1 MSLPPKNEKGPASES
16 GHEIRQLSVS
26 SSSSD
31 ETQAEGQGSKS
42 NPGGWR
48 RSRTSR
54 LDDIEDVDDTA
65 LGRLASNPV
74 RVRTRSRSRSNLP
87 PPPDGG
93 LQAWLQ
99 VVAGWLVIFATW
111 GYLNSFGAFQSYY
124 TSGGLPS
131 ASPSTISWIG
141 SLQGFLTTALG
152 TFSGRLLDAGYFR
165 PTFAVGAVLQLA
177 GIFAMSASNHPQY
190 WQLIITQGVLTGI
203 GGGILFTPTLGLV
216 ATWFGRRRGFAIGL
230 ATVGNSTGGILYPV
244 IVRQLLPKIGF
255 AWTARVLGLVNM
267 VCYAV
272 ALLLMRSRLPPRR
285 SGALVDF
292 SAFREK
298 VYVLYVTGLF
308 LFVWA
313 SYYLFYYVSFH
324 CDFFFLTALR
334 HRAFSIISFILGHVL
349 GLSYS
354 EASFLV
360 MVINGAGL
368 PARVLMPM
376 LADRIGALNV
386 ITMCTLS
393 ISVIVFCWFAVSSVP
408 GLYVF
413 TAFCGL
419 VSGATQ
425 SLMPTTIASI
435 TKRLDMVG
443 TRMGMCFSIISFAS
457 LTGPPIGGALQSAM
471 KGSFTG
477 AQVWA
482 ALSTLCAGLCLVGAR
497 FYLSGGKLKVKC

>member
-1 MSLPPKNEKGPASES
+1 MALPPENEKQPASGS

-31 ETQAEGQGSKS
+31 ETAAEGQGSKFS
-42 NPGGWR
+42 TAGGR
-48 RSRTSR
+48 YHSRPSR

-65 LGRLASNPV
+65 LGRLASNPT

-152 TFSGRLLDAGYFR
+152 TFSGRLLDAGFFR
-165 PTFAVGAVLQLA
+165 PTFAVGAALQLA
-177 GIFAMSASNHPQY
+177 GIFAMSASDNPQY
-190 WQLIITQGVLTGI
+190 WQLVITQGILTGI

-230 ATVGNSTGGILYPV
+230 ATLGNSTGGILYPV

-255 AWTARVLGLVNM
+255 AWTARVLGLVNLI
-267 VCYAV
+267 CYAV
-272 ALLLMRSRLPPRR
+272 ALLLMKSRLPPRR
-285 SGALVDF
+285 SGALVDW
-292 SAFREK
+292 SAFKEP
-298 VYVLYVTGLF
+298 VYVLYIVGMF

-313 SYYLFYYVSFH
+313 SYYLFYYQLLTSSRVASFG
-324 CDFFFLTALR
+324 
-334 HRAFSIISFILGHVL
+334 IQVL

-354 EASFLV
+354 EASFLI

-376 LADRIGALNV
+376 LADKIGALNV

-393 ISVIVFCWFAVSSVP
+393 ISVIVFCWFAVSNVP
-408 GLYVF
+408 GFYVF

-482 ALSTLCAGLCLVGAR
+482 AVSTLGAGLCLLGAR
-497 FYLSGGKLKVKC
+497 FYQAQGKIKVKC

>member
-1 MSLPPKNEKGPASES
+1 MG
-16 GHEIRQLSVS
+16 LS
-26 SSSSD
+26 
-31 ETQAEGQGSKS
+31 QFL
-42 NPGGWR
+42 R
-48 RSRTSR
+48 
-54 LDDIEDVDDTA
+54 
-65 LGRLASNPV
+65 
-74 RVRTRSRSRSNLP
+74 
-87 PPPDGG
+87 
-93 LQAWLQ
+93 
-99 VVAGWLVIFATW
+99 
-111 GYLNSFGAFQSYY
+111 AFQSYY

-152 TFSGRLLDAGYFR
+152 TFSGRLLDAGFFR
-165 PTFAVGAVLQLA
+165 PTFAVGAALQLA
-177 GIFAMSASNHPQY
+177 GIFAMSASDNPQY
-190 WQLIITQGVLTGI
+190 WQLLITQGILTGI

-230 ATVGNSTGGILYPV
+230 ATLGNSTGGILYPV

-255 AWTARVLGLVNM
+255 AWTARVLGLVNLI
-267 VCYAV
+267 CYAI
-272 ALLLMRSRLPPRR
+272 ALVLMRSASLPADLELSSIGVPSKSR
-285 SGALVDF
+285 STF
-292 SAFREK
+292 STS
-298 VYVLYVTGLF
+298 LGC
-308 LFVWA
+308 
-313 SYYLFYYVSFH
+313 FYSSGRATICF
-324 CDFFFLTALR
+324 TM
-334 HRAFSIISFILGHVL
+334 AFSIISSITGHVL

-354 EASFLV
+354 EASFLI

-376 LADRIGALNV
+376 LADKIGALNV

-393 ISVIVFCWFAVSSVP
+393 ISVIVFCWFAVSNVP
-408 GLYVF
+408 GFYVF

-435 TKRLDMVG
+435 TKRLDTVG

-482 ALSTLCAGLCLVGAR
+482 AVSTLGAGLCLLGAR
-497 FYLSGGKLKVKC
+497 FTKLRGRSKSSVKRTG